1 MFEACGDEL
10 SPVLRR
16 RCHHVVTE
24 NQRVLD
30 AVVALKAGE
39 LSVFG
44 TLMSE
49 SHQSLRD
56 DFEVSCPELD
66 LLVKL
71 ALNTDGVLGSRMT
84 GAGFGGC
91 TVSLVHKDA
100 VKMLEDRLNTD
111 YTARFNLTPG
121 IFMLEANLEAGPL
134 SVS

>member
-1 MFEACGDEL
+1 M
-10 SPVLRR
+10 R
-16 RCHHVVTE
+16 
-24 NQRVLD
+24 
-30 AVVALKAGE
+30 
-39 LSVFG
+39 
-44 TLMSE
+44 E
-49 SHQSLRD
+49 SHRSLGD

-100 VKMLEDRLNTD
+100 VKTLEDKLNID

-121 IFMLEANLEAGPL
+121 VFVLEGNLEAGL
-134 SVS
+134 LRTS